1 MALEAAFAAVTIGD
15 STARGVVCRAHAR
28 RLCEGHFPGEPIV
41 PGARLAGLMAELAAA
56 LVAPTAAL
64 ALLRHRGRALVVDAI
79 DGWDGATLRCRAGAA
94 PRPWPALLEGAAQA
108 AGLAAGL
115 RPGGLSRRAVVAEY
129 RDVRVHATTHAGPL
143 RFAAHL
149 ERRVLHF
156 WRCRVEVRDAA
167 GALLLAGCV
176 TLAPEPAS

>member
-1 MALEAAFAAVTIGD
+1 MSGAA
-15 STARGVVCRAHAR
+15 
-28 RLCEGHFPGEPIV
+28 P
-41 PGARLAGLMAELAAA
+41 AEI
-56 LVAPTAAL
+56 
-64 ALLRHRGRALVVDAI
+64 LRHRGAALVVDAI
-79 DGWDGATLRCRAGAA
+79 DGFDGETLRCRATGAG
-94 PRPWPALLEGAAQA
+94 PWPWPALLEGAAQA

-115 RPGGLSRRAVVAEY
+115 RPGGLSRHALVAEY
-129 RDVRVHATTHAGPL
+129 RDVRVHAAAHAGPL
-143 RFAAHL
+143 RFAARL